1 MTNQRENYYSMKLI
15 VGLGNIGKEYE
26 GTRHN
31 VGFSTV
37 DILADKLGV
46 QFQLETKFK
55 GLIASLN
62 KNGEKIIIL
71 KPTTYMNL
79 SGEAV
84 HAVMN
89 FYKINIEDIVVIC
102 DDLDM
107 EVGKLRFRTKG
118 SAGGHNGLK
127 NIILHTGTE
136 KFDRIKIGISR
147 DKYIPVVDWVL
158 GHFNEEDQEKMNAA
172 FEKAATC
179 LYNFVSDH
187 LDVQKLALELT
198 K

>member
-1 MTNQRENYYSMKLI
+1 MKLI
-15 VGLGNIGKEYE
+15 VGLGNIGNEYQ

-37 DILADKLGV
+37 DKLADKLNLS
-46 QFQLETKFK
+46 FNLETKFK
-55 GLIASLN
+55 GMIAKANL
-62 KNGEKIIIL
+62 NGETVIIL

-79 SGEAV
+79 SGESV

-89 FYKINIEDIVVIC
+89 FYKINIEDIIVIC

-107 EVGKLRFRTKG
+107 EVGKIRFRTKG

-127 NIILHTGTE
+127 NIIAHTGTE
-136 KFDRIKIGISR
+136 VFNRIKIGISR

-158 GHFNEEDQEKMNAA
+158 GHFKAEDQEKIDKA
-172 FEKAATC
+172 FDK
-179 LYNFVSDH
+179 VSDCLVNYTNH
-187 LDVQKLALELT
+187 YDIQKLALELT